1 MTIYFGDGST
11 MAAAAGGNST
21 KLAEANG
28 TLTSGNDGD
37 TYEIVVTGLGGYHQI
52 NFSLFV
58 GHAQS
63 NTYNS
68 GNANATI
75 RIGKSDGVITERYRW
90 SENDNNNSDIQSDK
104 NHMYFPSAQGNHLGH
119 HSGTNARCSLVT
131 MKMFNWSDTTDI
143 VFGHGQHTKTSGTSQ
158 WCRTRTV
165 AFHNPLTAHA
175 MDRISFRFP
184 HIANGNAGTRY
195 HYVIEGVSS

>member
-58 GHAQS
+58 PEWLEVKAIAGLPWLIKVRA
-63 NTYNS
+63 
-68 GNANATI
+68 
-75 RIGKSDGVITERYRW
+75 VIT
-90 SENDNNNSDIQSDK
+90 
-104 NHMYFPSAQGNHLGH
+104 PSVIYTKGNTSICCSFH
-119 HSGTNARCSLVT
+119 GTLDLVLP
-131 MKMFNWSDTTDI
+131 S
-143 VFGHGQHTKTSGTSQ
+143 
-158 WCRTRTV
+158 
-165 AFHNPLTAHA
+165 
-175 MDRISFRFP
+175 
-184 HIANGNAGTRY
+184 
-195 HYVIEGVSS
+195 